1 MLKNYSVL
9 ITPCAYLIYMFT
21 SYCYL
26 FTNLCIT
33 LMIYLSLSLIIS
45 LQTVQF
51 ICSVLEQEKICIYPQ
66 SLKMWV
72 NGVLEVADC
81 ISDDLLEMGK
91 VASSPVLC
99 TLYCVI

>member
-45 LQTVQF
+45 LQTV
-51 ICSVLEQEKICIYPQ
+51 
-66 SLKMWV
+66 
-72 NGVLEVADC
+72 
-81 ISDDLLEMGK
+81 
-91 VASSPVLC
+91 
-99 TLYCVI
+99 